1 MKARHAN
8 IMVDLETLGISP
20 GCTILSIG
28 AVVFNPVRSV
38 LFGKNES
45 LTSEFYCVINRQSCK
60 EAGLFEESKT
70 IAWWDAQSIESKK
83 VLSQADSSES
93 LNIHEALQ
101 EFNLFVKKNGGEK
114 AWVWGNGSDFDN
126 AILMAAY
133 RACGLELPW
142 GAYNNRCYRTLK
154 SISSGPKIIRLG
166 THHNALDDAK
176 SQALHAIE
184 LLVGD

>member
-101 EFNLFVKKNGGEK
+101 EFNLFVKKNGGVWLNYDVVLRRAVDDSPEPIKELRRLVEK
-114 AWVWGNGSDFDN
+114 A
-126 AILMAAY
+126 AA
-133 RACGLELPW
+133 RFRPSPSPSP
-142 GAYNNRCYRTLK
+142 R
-154 SISSGPKIIRLG
+154 
-166 THHNALDDAK
+166 
-176 SQALHAIE
+176 
-184 LLVGD
+184 